1 MYLEHFGF
9 TEYPFKL
16 TPNTQFYVSLKSHS
30 EASRVLETALDMGE
44 GFIKVTGEVGT
55 GKTLLCRRLLNSLNE
70 SFIAAYV
77 PDPCL
82 TPAELR
88 RALACELDLPNYDT
102 IDAELLMA
110 ELQKHLVKLAAEG
123 KSVVLIVDEAQAL
136 PFESL
141 EALRLLTNLE
151 TEQKKL
157 VQVVLF
163 GQTELDDRLQ
173 SEELRQ
179 LRQRITFSYKLQPLN
194 KEELVRYVNHRLIT
208 AGFNEADGLFNERLF
223 SMLAEASRGIPR
235 LINVLCHKA
244 LMLGYGQGVKSLS
257 AEHIVAAVD
266 DTEDTHL
273 TVAEDKPAQ
282 PILML
287 GAMFGGG
294 IAVGAIVVW
303 LMGGLG

>member
-9 TEYPFKL
+9 KEYPFKL
-16 TPNTQFYVSLKSHS
+16 TPNTNFYVSLESHS

-55 GKTLLCRRLLNSLNE
+55 GKTLLCRRLLNSLDEN
-70 SFIAAYV
+70 FIAAYI

-110 ELQKHLVKLAAEG
+110 ALQKHLVELAAQD
-123 KSVVLIVDEAQAL
+123 KFVVLIVDEAQAL

-163 GQTELDDRLQ
+163 GQTELDERLQ
-173 SEELRQ
+173 REDLRQ
-179 LRQRITFSYKLQPLN
+179 LRQRITFSYKLRPLN
-194 KEELVRYVNHRLIT
+194 KEEVVRYINHRVIT
-208 AGFNEADGLFNERLF
+208 AGYNESHGLFNEQLL
-223 SMLAEASRGIPR
+223 SMITVASRGIPR
-235 LINVLCHKA
+235 LINILCHKA
-244 LMLGYGQGVKSLS
+244 LMLGFGQGVKTL
-257 AEHIVAAVD
+257 AREHIIAAVN
-266 DTEDTHL
+266 DTEDTQL
-273 TVAEDKPAQ
+273 PEPNGESSPVFMMAAV
-282 PILML
+282 
-287 GAMFGGG
+287 FGGG
-294 IAVGAIVVW
+294 ITIGVIVVL
-303 LMGGLG
+303 LMGALG

>member
-9 TEYPFKL
+9 KEYPFKL
-16 TPNTQFYVSLKSHS
+16 TPNTNFYVSLESHS
-30 EASRVLETALDMGE
+30 EAFSVLETALDMGE

-70 SFIAAYV
+70 SFIAAYI

-82 TPAELR
+82 TPGELR

-102 IDAELLMA
+102 IDAELLMSA
-110 ELQKHLVKLAAEG
+110 LQKYLVELAKQG

-157 VQVVLF
+157 MQVVLL
-163 GQTELDDRLQ
+163 GQTELDERLQ
-173 SEELRQ
+173 SEQLRQ
-179 LRQRITFSYKLQPLN
+179 LRQRITFSYKLRPLN
-194 KEELVRYVNHRLIT
+194 REEVVRYVNHRVIT
-208 AGFNEADGLFNERLF
+208 AGFNESHGLFDEQLLT
-223 SMLAEASRGIPR
+223 MLTEASRGIPR
-235 LINVLCHKA
+235 LVNVLCHKA
-244 LMLGYGQGVKSLS
+244 LMLGYGQGVKTLS
-257 AEHIVAAVD
+257 QEHVIAAVN
-266 DTEDTHL
+266 DTEDAYFL
-273 TVAEDKPAQ
+273 EPSKSFSPMMMMA
-282 PILML
+282 
-287 GAMFGGG
+287 AMFSGG
-294 IAVGAIVVW
+294 ITVGVIVVW